1 VSKQKRKLPELNK
14 KIFPYDLVIAYWEDI
29 VSDSS
34 WVDIQDIKKSTTAIC
49 CTIGWLMKEDSQVT
63 ILMSDFNFEM
73 NNKEIRQGGGHT
85 TIPTKNILKI
95 KKIKI

>member
-1 VSKQKRKLPELNK
+1 
-14 KIFPYDLVIAYWEDI
+14 
-29 VSDSS
+29 
-34 WVDIQDIKKSTTAIC
+34 
-49 CTIGWLMKEDSQVT
+49 MKEDSQVT